1 MVVIVDYGMGN
12 LGSILNMLRKIGTHA
27 IISSKEEE
35 VKQADKLILPG
46 VGAFDN
52 GITSLT
58 RLGLTPHLDQKVLQ
72 EKTPTLG
79 ICLGM
84 QLFGK
89 KSEEGRLPGLGWID
103 AEVRKFQFEESE
115 RRLKIPHMGWNVVKT
130 RRQSSLFNGLE
141 KDSRFYFAHSY
152 HVVCSNTDDPVA
164 ETVYGHKFTS
174 SLQIDNILGVQF
186 HPEKSHK
193 FGMTL
198 LRNFIDYF

>member
-12 LGSILNMLRKIGTHA
+12 LGSILNMLRKIGTPA
-27 IISSKEEE
+27 VISSKEEDVE
-35 VKQADKLILPG
+35 QADKLILPG

-52 GITSLT
+52 GISSLT
-58 RLGLTPHLDQKVLQ
+58 RLGLIPHLDQKVLQ

-103 AEVRKFQFEESE
+103 AEVRKFQFEETGC
-115 RRLKIPHMGWNVVKT
+115 RLKIPHMGWNVVKT
-130 RRQSSLFNGLE
+130 RRQSHLYKGLE

-152 HVVCSNTDDPVA
+152 HVVCSNADDPVA

-174 SLQIDNILGVQF
+174 SLQRDNILGVQF

>member
-12 LGSILNMLRKIGTHA
+12 LGSILNMLRKIGTRA

-35 VKQADKLILPG
+35 IKQADKLILPG

-52 GITSLT
+52 GMVSLT
-58 RLGLTPHLDQKVLQ
+58 RLGVIPYLDQKVLQ
-72 EKTPTLG
+72 EKTPVLG

-103 AEVRKFQFEESE
+103 AEVKKLQFEVSGCG
-115 RRLKIPHMGWNVVKT
+115 LKIPHMGWNSVKM
-130 RRQSSLFNGLE
+130 RRQSPLFKGLE
-141 KDSRFYFAHSY
+141 KNSRFYFAHSY
-152 HVVCSNTDDPVA
+152 HAVCNNMDDSLG
-164 ETVYGHKFTS
+164 ETMYGHNFTS
-174 SLQIDNILGVQF
+174 SLQRENILGVQF

-198 LRNFIDYF
+198 LKNFIDYF